1 MKIMLTNYFKIFIR
15 NLKKNPAYML
25 INILGLSVGM
35 TASILIFLFV
45 QHELSYDKYHEKSD
59 RIYRLSRSF
68 FSQNGEVN
76 LHLGHLAPPF
86 GPLLKSDFQ
95 QDVEEVVRVMNTNL
109 ILKNE
114 DNIFEENRFY
124 FTDPEIFNVFSWKVL
139 DGNPETALSF
149 PDGLIISE
157 SMARKYFGNA
167 DPIGKSLELKAGPV
181 STNMQVRAVMQD
193 IPDNSH
199 FKADFLATME
209 LVTDFY
215 GGYEQMM
222 KNFGSNN
229 FGTYLLLREGA
240 DIASIE
246 ARIPDFLN
254 RHIQVGEDGTMP
266 STWTAL
272 HPWRI
277 TDIHLHSNLD
287 SELEPN
293 SSIEYV
299 YIYTAIAIFIL
310 LIACVNFMNLAT
322 ARSAKRALEVGLRK
336 VLGAEKE
343 LLVGQF
349 MSETIL
355 MTMMA
360 AVLALVLAWLA
371 LPVFGN
377 FTGKELSLN
386 LLHHPEY
393 LLGLLILVIVV
404 GMIAGSYPSL
414 FLSGF
419 QPVKVLKGTYKIGS
433 IHEKLRS
440 ALVVGQFAI
449 SIILIV
455 AVLVVINQ
463 LNFMKNKEL
472 GFDKER
478 VIVLPAYQEL
488 VDNYENLS
496 QRYLQ
501 HPGIESLALASRVPS
516 GRLLDAMETR
526 AEVNGSLTPMDIR
539 LADIHVS
546 HSFMETFGIEMA
558 AGRDFDYQL
567 ASDSTQAFLLNE
579 SAIRAIG
586 WASPEEALGKAL
598 HYGPRRGYIV
608 GVVKDFHFE
617 SLHQPI
623 SPMVFMIPDTRFN
636 LIAIRLK
643 QGLEEDAIAYLKE
656 EWIALKPDFPF
667 NYFTIEDRFE
677 QQYKAEEK
685 VGTVF
690 GFFAGLAILISVL
703 GLFGLSAYATEQRTK
718 EIGVRK
724 VMGASIGNIVLL
736 LGKDFLKLVLI
747 GFLIAVPIAWYV
759 MDSWLEGFAYSI
771 SISWLVFII
780 AGFIA
785 AFIAAL
791 TVSSQSIRAAMV
803 NPVDAFKVV

>member
-1 MKIMLTNYFKIFIR
+1 MLTNYFKIFIR

-35 TASILIFLFV
+35 AASILIFLFV
-45 QHELSYDKYHEKSD
+45 QHELSYDRYHEKSD
-59 RIYRLSRSF
+59 RIYRISRSF
-68 FSQNGEVN
+68 FSQNGEIN

-86 GPLLKSDFQ
+86 GPLLKSDFSQ
-95 QDVEEVVRVMNTNL
+95 EVEEVIRVLNTNV
-109 ILKNE
+109 ILKDE
-114 DNIFEENRFY
+114 ASIFEERRFY
-124 FTDPEIFNVFSWKVL
+124 FSDPEIFKVFSWKVV
-139 DGNPETALSF
+139 DGDPESALNF
-149 PDGLIISE
+149 PDGIVITK
-157 SMARKYFGNA
+157 SMANKYFGKSN
-167 DPIGKSLELKAGPV
+167 PMGKILEMKVGPV
-181 STNMQVRAVMQD
+181 SANMQVRAVMED

-199 FKADFLATME
+199 FKADFLASME

-215 GGYEQMM
+215 GGYEEMM

-229 FGTYLLLREGA
+229 FGTYLLLKEGTE
-240 DIASIE
+240 IAAIE
-246 ARIPDFLN
+246 AQIPEFLN
-254 RHIQVGEDGTMP
+254 RHIQVGTDGALP
-266 STWTAL
+266 STWTNL
-272 HPWRI
+272 HPWLI

-336 VLGAEKE
+336 VLGAEKK
-343 LLVGQF
+343 LLIGQF
-349 MSETIL
+349 MSETIM
-355 MTMMA
+355 MTLMA
-360 AVLALVLAWLA
+360 ACIALLLSWLM

-377 FTGKELSLN
+377 FTGKDLSINMLE
-386 LLHHPEY
+386 HPEY
-393 LLGLLILVIVV
+393 LLGLLVLVLFV

-433 IHEKLRS
+433 LHEKFRS
-440 ALVVGQFAI
+440 GLVIGQFAI

-455 AVLVVINQ
+455 AVLVVVHQ
-463 LNFMKNKEL
+463 LDYMKNKEL
-472 GFDKER
+472 GFEKDR

-488 VDNYENLS
+488 VENYENLRM
-496 QRYLQ
+496 RYLQ
-501 HPGIESLALASRVPS
+501 HSGIEELALASRVPS
-516 GRLLDAMETR
+516 GRLLDAMGTR
-526 AEVNGSLTPMDIR
+526 AEVNGELTTMDIR

-546 HSFMETFGIEMA
+546 HSFMETFGIKLA
-558 AGRDFDYQL
+558 AGRDFDFQL
-567 ASDSTQAFLLNE
+567 ASDSTEAFLINE

-586 WASPEEALGKAL
+586 WASAEDAIGKAL
-598 HYGPRRGYIV
+598 HYGPRRGYVI

-636 LIAIRLK
+636 LVAIRLK
-643 QGLEEDAIAYLKE
+643 QGFEEEAISYLRE
-656 EWIALKPDFPF
+656 EWIALRPDFPF

-677 QQYKAEEK
+677 QQYEAEEK

-724 VMGASIGNIVLL
+724 VMGASVSNIVLL
-736 LGKDFLKLVLI
+736 LGKDFLKLVLF
-747 GFLIAVPIAWYV
+747 GFLIAVPIAWYG
-759 MDSWLEGFAYSI
+759 MNSWLDSFAYSI
-771 SISWLVFII
+771 SISWLVFAL

-785 AFIAAL
+785 ALIAAL
-791 TVSSQSIRAAMV
+791 TVSSQSMRAAMI
-803 NPVDAFKVV
+803 NPVDAFKVE

>member
-1 MKIMLTNYFKIFIR
+1 MLSNYLKIFIR
-15 NLKKNPAYML
+15 NLKKNPAYMF

-35 TASILIFLFV
+35 AASILIFLFV
-45 QHELSYDKYHEKSD
+45 QHELSYDKYHEKSE
-59 RIYRLSRSF
+59 RIYRMSRSF
-68 FSQNGEVN
+68 FNQNGEVN
-76 LHLGHLAPPF
+76 LHLGHLSPPF

-109 ILKNE
+109 VLKDD
-114 DNIFEENRFY
+114 DNIFEEDRFY
-124 FTDPEIFNVFSWKVL
+124 FTDPGIFHIFSWKIV
-139 DGNPETALSF
+139 DGDPEVALNF
-149 PDGLIISE
+149 PDGMVISE
-157 SMARKYFGNA
+157 SMARKYFGNT
-167 DPIGKSLELKAGPV
+167 DPMGRVLEMKIGQV
-181 STNMQVRAVMQD
+181 SANMQVRAVMED

-199 FKADFLATME
+199 FKADFLASME

-229 FGTYLLLREGA
+229 FGTYMLLKEGA
-240 DIASIE
+240 EIANIE
-246 ARIPDFLN
+246 RQIPDFLN
-254 RHIQVGEDGTMP
+254 RHIQVGTDGSQP
-266 STWTAL
+266 ATWTSL
-272 HPWRI
+272 HPWLI

-336 VLGAEKE
+336 VLGAEKH

-355 MTMMA
+355 MTLMA
-360 AVLALVLAWLA
+360 AFFALLLAWLV

-377 FTGKELSLN
+377 FTGKELNMNVLE
-386 LLHHPEY
+386 HPEY
-393 LLGLLILVIVV
+393 LLGLLFLVVFV
-404 GMIAGSYPSL
+404 GAIAGSYPSF

-433 IHEKLRS
+433 IHEKFRS
-440 ALVVGQFAI
+440 ALVIGQFAI
-449 SIILIV
+449 SIVLIV
-455 AVLVVINQ
+455 AVFVVIHQ
-463 LNFMKNKEL
+463 LDYMKNKEL
-472 GFDKER
+472 GFEKER
-478 VIVLPAYQEL
+478 VIVLPAYEEL
-488 VDNYENLS
+488 VNNYENLRL
-496 QRYLQ
+496 RYLQ
-501 HPGIESLALASRVPS
+501 HPGIEAVALGSRVPS
-516 GRLLDAMETR
+516 GRLLDAMETK
-526 AEVNGSLTPMDIR
+526 AEVNGGLTSMDIR

-546 HSFMETFGIEMA
+546 HTFMETFGIEMA
-558 AGRDFDYQL
+558 AGRDFDFQL

-579 SAIRAIG
+579 SAVRAIG
-586 WASPEEALGKAL
+586 WASVEEALGKAL
-598 HYGPRRGYIV
+598 HYGPRRGFVI

-636 LIAIRLK
+636 SVALRLK
-643 QGLEEDAIAYLKE
+643 QGFEEEAIAYLRE

-667 NYFTIEDRFE
+667 NFFTIEDRFE
-677 QQYKAEEK
+677 QQYEAEEK

-724 VMGASIGNIVLL
+724 VMGASISNIVLL
-736 LGKDFLKLVLI
+736 LGKDFLKLVLF
-747 GFLIAVPIAWYV
+747 GFLIAVPIAWYG
-759 MDSWLEGFAYSI
+759 MNSWLDSFAYSI
-771 SISWLVFII
+771 SISWLVFVL

-791 TVSSQSIRAAMV
+791 TVSSQSMRAAMI
-803 NPVDAFKVV
+803 NPVDAFKVE